1 MVKTKMNMALN
12 PKVLKNVYCNI
23 PKFYYS
29 LNFAVNMP
37 KIEPK
42 GFYRIIPN
50 KDIDR
55 IANSEDPD

>member
-1 MVKTKMNMALN
+1 
-12 PKVLKNVYCNI
+12 
-23 PKFYYS
+23 
-29 LNFAVNMP
+29 MP

-55 IANSEDPD
+55 TANSEDPDHTASLGTV